1 VLEPW
6 LYHEERGRNLD
17 FTLEDV
23 QHWDRRFLG

>member
-1 VLEPW
+1 LEPW

-23 QHWDRRFLG
+23 RHWERRFLG